1 MERRCGQL
9 SSIGRCPTRV
19 KIGVPTR
26 WSSFVARAHYL
37 SWVLLIAARMSRT
50 KEPDALGSMVSCALI
65 LASIL
70 TQGHE
75 LWPRS
80 LKLPSLPSQPV
91 ILTKPSH
98 TSVQIFP
105 PGSKV
110 AHRPHSA
117 TARRNRIRSA
127 RIEGTP
133 PHASYARIPRAP
145 RRAADRSSDSEL
157 RSESEKSER
166 KQGETSGDTRVR
178 VNRDGAA
185 PIGQR

>member
-1 MERRCGQL
+1 M
-9 SSIGRCPTRV
+9 V

-50 KEPDALGSMVSCALI
+50 REPDALGSMVSCALI

-70 TQGHE
+70 THGHE

-91 ILTKPSH
+91 ITKPSH
-98 TSVQIFP
+98 TFVKIFP

-110 AHRPHSA
+110 SHRPHSA